1 MKTLVKSSIK
11 LLIRT
16 KIIWLFIILMPVLS
30 TLVLK
35 SNTEYTAYMDEIN
48 RIVELEDADKK
59 VAYKDITNRIYF
71 L

>member
-35 SNTEYTAYMDEIN
+35 SNTEYTAYMNEIN
-48 RIVELEDADKK
+48 RMK
-59 VAYKDITNRIYF
+59 
-71 L
+71 